1 MSNKDLKI
9 DVDQLVLEQV
19 QIEKASVFHP
29 ENFDPTQ
36 IVSFIQNVEHE
47 MALNE
52 VDRHYRVRLSFSIKT
67 KMKDDST
74 PASGEFVLQFFFLVK
89 NMQEWITSSS
99 DSNLTVD
106 GLLASTLAGISYS
119 TARGVLL
126 TRFQGTAFQNVILP
140 IVSPIQMLGVN

>member
-1 MSNKDLKI
+1 MSDENLKI
-9 DVDQLVLEQV
+9 DVEQLVLEQV

-29 ENFDPTQ
+29 EYFDPNQ
-36 IVSFIQNVEHE
+36 IASFVQNVEHE

-52 VDRHYRVRLSFSIKT
+52 GDRHYRVRLSFFIET

-74 PASGEFVLQFFFLVK
+74 PASGEFVLQFFFLIK
-89 NMQEWITSSS
+89 NMDEWITSTT

-106 GLLASTLAGISYS
+106 ALLASTLAGISYS

-140 IVSPIQMLGVN
+140 IVSPMQMLGVD